1 MRVKNYIKVDDK
13 KVEISNIEL
22 SKFNSRYAFLIVYY
36 INSDNEH
43 DQVNIITTKPYIKT
57 KNQKT
62 IFESYKD
69 IITERVT
76 EYYYC

>member
-1 MRVKNYIKVDDK
+1 MKSKIYIKVDDK
-13 KVEISNIEL
+13 KVEITDIEL
-22 SKFNSRYAFLIVYY
+22 SKFSGMYAFLTVYY

-57 KNQKT
+57 TDQKI
-62 IFESYKD
+62 IFETYKD
-69 IITERVT
+69 LITERVT